1 MPRQLSNNK
10 THPPMMPTEETL
22 PQYLASL
29 NEQQLAAVRY
39 VDGPSLIVAGAGSGK
54 TTVLTSKIA
63 YLISSGMMPYNI
75 LALTFTNKAAREM
88 RQRIEMVV
96 GATKARNLW
105 MGTFHSVFSRI
116 LRKEAHVFGFTSN
129 YTIYQPSDTASL
141 LKAIAKER
149 GLDDKV
155 YKPSLLAGRISEA
168 KNRLY
173 APLKYCE
180 SKELAERD
188 RINQIPA
195 MGEIYSEY
203 FRRCHAANA
212 MDFDDLLLFTYVL
225 FECYPEVKEKYAQ
238 KFHHILVDEYQDT
251 NFAQSAILKQ
261 LAGKNLKISVV
272 GDDAQSIYGFRG
284 ALIDNILKFEK
295 EYKGTRVFRLERNY
309 RSTQN
314 IVNAANSLIKKNK
327 FRLEKDI
334 YSENEVGSPIVL
346 TGLTSDIEEGETIC
360 RKVKALHDQ
369 GIEYS
374 DMAVLYRT
382 NGQSRILEETMR
394 KRGVPCVIYGGISF
408 YDRKEIR
415 DVLAYLRLAANQHDE
430 EALRRVIN
438 RPARGIGNTTIDKV
452 FKCAI
457 ENEVAPWQV
466 VQQPDRY
473 GLAANKGTKSKLAVF
488 AQLIERFKTE
498 AQSLDASQMGH
509 LILKESG
516 LMASAQTD
524 LTGEGR
530 EVIDNY
536 SSLLSGMSQFVDSQ
550 REEGN
555 EDAVSLADYMSNIA
569 LLTDA
574 DKDVEDGNSVSLMTV
589 HSSKGLEF
597 DVVFVTGMEQEIFPG
612 VGNSY
617 SETDLK
623 VEKEIEE
630 ERRLLFVA
638 ITRAKKLCFLSYAKI
653 RFRFGKSDYYE
664 PSQFLNDIDSRYVKR
679 ETSSLVSM
687 RTSNFDRRSDKVRKT
702 FFDYG
707 ERTVHTTA
715 QRSNTYGD
723 GSPRRLIRIRP
734 ATGIEPSSCG
744 NMAVG
749 RTVEHATFGIGI
761 VKAVENGAAGWTAVI
776 AFENFG
782 EKKLLLK
789 YAKLKVL

>member
-1 MPRQLSNNK
+1 
-10 THPPMMPTEETL
+10 MMSTEENL

-88 RQRIEMVV
+88 RQRIEMAV
-96 GATKARNLW
+96 GVTKARDLW

-116 LRKEAHVFGFTSN
+116 LRKEAHVFGFTPS

-141 LKAIAKER
+141 LKAIVKER

-173 APLKYCE
+173 APQKYCE

-188 RINQIPA
+188 RRNQIPA

-212 MDFDDLLLFTYVL
+212 MDFDDLLLFTYIL
-225 FECYPEVKEKYAQ
+225 FEFYPEVKEKYSQ

-251 NFAQSAILKQ
+251 NFAQSAILRQ
-261 LAGKNLKISVV
+261 LAGKSLKISVV

-284 ALIDNILKFEK
+284 ALIDNILNFEK

-314 IVNAANSLIKKNK
+314 IVNAANSLIQKNK

-360 RKVKALHDQ
+360 RKVKALHDK
-369 GIEYS
+369 GVEYS

-382 NGQSRILEETMR
+382 NGQSRIIEETMR
-394 KRGVPCVIYGGISF
+394 KRSVPCVFYGGISF

-457 ENEVAPWQV
+457 ANEVSPWQV

-473 GLAANKGTKSKLAVF
+473 GLAINKGTKSKLAVF

-498 AQSLDASQMGH
+498 ALSQDASQMGH

-516 LMASAQTD
+516 LMASAQAD

-530 EVIDNY
+530 EVLDNY
-536 SSLLSGMSQFVDSQ
+536 SSLLSGMSQFVNSQ

-574 DKDVEDGNSVSLMTV
+574 DKEVEDGNSVSLMTV

-612 VGNSY
+612 IGNSY

-630 ERRLLFVA
+630 ERRLFFVA
-638 ITRAKKLCFLSYAKI
+638 LTRAKKLCFLSYAKI

-664 PSQFLNDIDSRYVKR
+664 PSQFLNDIDSRYLKR
-679 ETSSLVSM
+679 ETSGIVS
-687 RTSNFDRRSDKVRKT
+687 RRNSNLDRSADKVRQT
-702 FFDYG
+702 FFDYDNKST
-707 ERTVHTTA
+707 RTSV
-715 QRSNTYGD
+715 SYPNTYGN
-723 GSPRRLIRIRP
+723 GSPKRLIRIRP
-734 ATGIEPSSCG
+734 TTGKESHSLCG
-744 NMAVG
+744 NIAAG
-749 RTVEHATFGIGI
+749 RTVEHATFGIGV